1 MKVLLRSCFMH
12 GQDEEKHILQ
22 NISKLRESGLEF
34 DLETDRRLWDYIKE
48 FVGKFQHP
56 PKLVTIRQ
64 YFEHTRN
71 DEVVN
76 RIEYLASI
84 TPRTQGGFV
93 TYMETKADDRRM
105 RRVNEIL
112 SEAGVILTTGT
123 KKVDGRKEILLKGP
137 HDALSYIIENSRD
150 VVAPTT
156 GQVLSGIVNADMNDF
171 LDEVDR
177 ARTDPL
183 AGRGQQT
190 GIGQIDACL
199 PGSKRHELWIHAAF
213 TGGMKSTFMVN
224 WAYNLSVG
232 MYGKEGQNPG
242 ESSLIFSLEMPYQ
255 QVRRILYVMHS
266 RHPKFQ
272 DVFGADFRGLDYQRV
287 RDGELT
293 DPEMKALEY
302 IAADYANPDN
312 KYGQIIVEVH
322 DPDKSRFTVPD
333 LRAKAE
339 LSYSRTPFAVIFVDH
354 VGLMHSVERYSSTTE
369 RLNEVIR
376 DLKRLSM
383 SFNRGMGMGVVALFQ
398 ISREGFKS
406 AEKNGGRYNLTHLSY
421 ANEAERSADIVTATW
436 VDDELRKRNE
446 VKFQCLKSRDDQP
459 FDDFVA
465 GVHWSQRRI
474 YTKESMGYDE
484 VGAASNKIEEEGL
497 DIEDVLASL

>member
-22 NISKLRESGLEF
+22 NISKFRDSGLEY
-34 DLETDRRLWDYIKE
+34 DQDTDTKLWTYIKD

-56 PKLVTIRQ
+56 PDLVTIRS
-64 YFEHTRN
+64 YFENTRQG
-71 DEVVN
+71 EVVD
-76 RIEYLASI
+76 RLEYLASV
-84 TPRTQGGFV
+84 TPRTQGNFV
-93 TYMETKADDRRM
+93 AHLEQKADERRM
-105 RRVNEIL
+105 RRVGEIL
-112 SEAGVILTTGT
+112 SDASTVLTTGIT
-123 KKVDGRKEILLKGP
+123 RKEGRNEVMLKGP
-137 HDALSYIIENSRD
+137 RDAIGYIIENSRD
-150 VVAPTT
+150 VIAPTT
-156 GQVLSGIVNADMNDF
+156 GQVLSGIVNADRDQF
-171 LDEVDR
+171 IEEVTR
-177 ARTDPL
+177 AREDPL

-190 GIGQIDACL
+190 GIGQIDDHL

-224 WAYNLSVG
+224 WCYNQAVG
-232 MYGKEGQNPG
+232 LYGKEGQNPG

-266 RHPKFQ
+266 RHPKFK
-272 DVFGADFRGLDYQRV
+272 DVFGNEFYGLDYQRV
-287 RDGELT
+287 RDGTL
-293 DPEMKALEY
+293 DDNEMKALEY
-302 IAADYANPDN
+302 ISTDFANPEN
-312 KYGQIIVEVH
+312 KYGQVIVEVH

-339 LSYSRTPFAVIFVDH
+339 YAYSQNPFAMMVVDH

-383 SFNRGMGMGVVALFQ
+383 SFNRGMGMGTVALFQ
-398 ISREGFKS
+398 ISREGFKA

-436 VDDELRKRNE
+436 VDDELRQKNE
-446 VKFQCLKSRDDQP
+446 VKFQCLKSRDDSP
-459 FDDFVA
+459 FQDFVA
-465 GVHWSQRRI
+465 GVHWPQRRI
-474 YTKESMGYDE
+474 YTKKNMTVDE
-484 VGAASNKIEEEGL
+484 VDAASNKLDEGL
-497 DIEDVLASL
+497 DIDSIIDGM